1 LNWHYCLASR
11 GNEQNEDGT
20 DKKINY
26 ATYLERVNK
35 NALEERQKVKE
46 KKKKLMQGD
55 RSEMGSTMSRTF
67 NRKSKY

>member
-1 LNWHYCLASR
+1 
-11 GNEQNEDGT
+11 
-20 DKKINY
+20 
-26 ATYLERVNK
+26 VNK